1 MWSSKCQPCM
11 LRKFA
16 VQRIIKKE
24 EKGKNYGSFFIYFFD
39 RTNETNNWWGKGYD
53 QEEVE
58 RGSNVTHVSF

>member
-24 EKGKNYGSFFIYFFD
+24 EKGKNYGSFFFIFLIEQMKQ
-39 RTNETNNWWGKGYD
+39 TTGGGKD
-53 QEEVE
+53 MIKKK
-58 RGSNVTHVSF
+58 